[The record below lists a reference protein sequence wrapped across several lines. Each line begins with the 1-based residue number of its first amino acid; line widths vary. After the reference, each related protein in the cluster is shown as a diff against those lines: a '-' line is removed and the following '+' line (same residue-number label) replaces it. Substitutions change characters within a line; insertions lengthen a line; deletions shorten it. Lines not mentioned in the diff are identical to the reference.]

1 MTLGE
6 WVRKSGDEELAALL
20 INWMITILAT
30 MGIDYTQLR
39 LNTEFH
45 ELVNYLQQ
53 PVEED
58 IINALKIF
66 TAPYSEKIN

>member
-1 MTLGE
+1 
-6 WVRKSGDEELAALL
+6 
-20 INWMITILAT
+20 MITILAT
-30 MGIDYTQLR
+30 MGIDYTQLH